1 MSEERVDPPIDRYV
15 RVLKKRIAWSVATR
29 RAIGLRDAR
38 EELWIEMVLRESAD
52 VARREDDGRSGVESR
67 EEFSWSEVETAF
79 KRRVLTGAVINLD
92 YIEPL
97 RFLEDARDTVLRRV
111 RDVMGRYRSVK
122 VNTTFNGEFV
132 SRDKTAV
139 KTIATRNHPL
149 LSTTDLREWYDTR
162 VVGDIVASLKEFQ
175 ERDSGWALSRILD
188 LTVNV
193 NVYNPMRAG
202 CHVRVPREIQMKRA
216 VVNVRSDDEACFA
229 WSVVAALY
237 PADKHRERSSRYP
250 HYSEVLNL
258 EGSKL
263 PMTLNRIGRFERLND
278 ISVNVYTVGERR
290 RGKDGGDGGSGIRI
304 VPLRLTD
311 RKRERHVNLLY
322 LSDAT
327 REGNAVGHFA
337 CIRDLSRLI
346 SSQLSKRQHRMHVCD
361 RCMHYFR
368 MSEKLSAHSEDCGKL
383 NDCAIVLPGEDDRW
397 LEFDHHSRKE
407 RIPFAVYADLE
418 CALEKEGDEGGRT
431 KNTRIV
437 QHHRVHSVA
446 YYTRCSFD
454 DAASAYGSYR
464 GEDCVA
470 WFVRELRDLALRAKA
485 ALDAVV
491 PMTSDEREMFTN
503 ASRCYACERPFEA
516 EDARVRDHCHLTGR
530 FRGPAHSAY
539 NLNYK
544 DPYVIPVFFHNLS
557 GYDAHFII
565 KDVANA
571 YPGSVELLPV
581 TKESYIA
588 FSKTVRDTA
597 TEGDGENAARSR
609 YVKLR
614 FVDSFKFLGAGLDKL
629 ASYLDESKLTIA
641 RGEFRDLS
649 DDDFRLLTRKGVFPY
664 EYVDSV
670 ERLRETRLPP
680 RESFYS
686 SLTGDTVSESDY
698 AHATRV
704 WKRFSVENLGE
715 YSDLYLKTD
724 VLLLADV
731 FENFRAACLESYGLD
746 PAYYF
751 TLPGYTWDA
760 MLKYT
765 GVRFEL
771 LTDIDMMMFV
781 ERGIRG
787 GLSQCSNRYARANNK
802 YMSAYDPSRPSI
814 YLMYLDINNLYG
826 WAMCQPLPYERFEWV
841 DDLESLDVMSV
852 PEDSTVGYILEVDLD
867 YPADA
872 HDAHADLP
880 FCPTHD
886 KPPGKR
892 QSKLLATL
900 YDKRRYVT
908 HYRNLQ
914 QCVRH
919 GLRLT
924 RIHRAL
930 CFSQSPW
937 LRGYMELNTRLRTNA
952 SNDFEKNLY
961 KLMNNAVF
969 GKTMENVRNRVDV
982 RLATRWDGRFGAEAL
997 ISKPNFHSRSVFSE
1011 NLMAVELR
1019 KLEAK
1024 IDKPIYVGMSIL
1036 DISKIRL
1043 YAFHYEYMS
1052 PLYGDKC
1059 KILYTDT
1066 DSLIYSV
1073 ECEDAYERIKRDIDR
1088 FDTSDYAVDNPY
1100 GAPRAHK
1107 KVLGLMK
1114 DENNGALML
1123 EFVGLRAKM
1132 YALRVKDRGD
1142 TKKSKGV
1149 RSSVVARTLTF
1160 NDYERCL
1167 RREIEMT
1174 REQSCL
1180 RSKLLRCTPCAS
1192 RRSRSVRTTISVTSY
1207 RIRPTLCRGG
1217 TTGYLCEERR
1227 G

>member
-1 MSEERVDPPIDRYV
+1 M
-15 RVLKKRIAWSVATR
+15 KK
-29 RAIGLRDAR
+29 
-38 EELWIEMVLRESAD
+38 
-52 VARREDDGRSGVESR
+52 
-67 EEFSWSEVETAF
+67 
-79 KRRVLTGAVINLD
+79 
-92 YIEPL
+92 
-97 RFLEDARDTVLRRV
+97 
-111 RDVMGRYRSVK
+111 
-122 VNTTFNGEFV
+122 
-132 SRDKTAV
+132 
-139 KTIATRNHPL
+139 
-149 LSTTDLREWYDTR
+149 
-162 VVGDIVASLKEFQ
+162 
-175 ERDSGWALSRILD
+175 
-188 LTVNV
+188 
-193 NVYNPMRAG
+193 
-202 CHVRVPREIQMKRA
+202 A

-237 PADKHRERSSRYP
+237 PVDKHCERSSRYP

-263 PMTLNRIGRFERLND
+263 PMTLNGIGRFERLND
-278 ISVNVYTVGERR
+278 ILVNVYTVGERR
-290 RGKDGGDGGSGIRI
+290 RGKDGGGGIRI

-337 CIRDLSRLI
+337 CIRNLSRLI
-346 SSQLSKRQHRMHVCD
+346 SSQLSKRQHRTHVCD

-368 MSEKLSAHSEDCGKL
+368 TSEKLSEHSEDCGKL
-383 NDCAIVLPGEDDRW
+383 NDCAIVLPGEDD
-397 LEFDHHSRKE
+397 
-407 RIPFAVYADLE
+407 
-418 CALEKEGDEGGRT
+418 
-431 KNTRIV
+431 
-437 QHHRVHSVA
+437 RVHSVA

-470 WFVRELRDLALRAKA
+470 WFVRELRDLALRAKV

-491 PMTSDEREMFTN
+491 PMADLTPDEREIFAS
-503 ASRCYACERPFEA
+503 ASRCYACERSFEID
-516 EDARVRDHCHLTGR
+516 DARVRDHCHLIGR
-530 FRGPAHSAY
+530 FRDPAHSAC

-565 KDVANA
+565 KNVANA
-571 YPGSVELLPV
+571 YLGSVELLPV
-581 TKESYIA
+581 TKKSYIA

-597 TEGDGENAARSR
+597 AAEGDWGNAARSR

-629 ASYLDESKLTIA
+629 ASYLDESKLMIA

-686 SLTGDTVSESDY
+686 SLTG
-698 AHATRV
+698 
-704 WKRFSVENLGE
+704 E

-731 FENFRAACLESYGLD
+731 FENFRTACLESYGLD

-841 DDLESLDVMSV
+841 DDLKSLDVMSV
-852 PEDSTVGYILEVDLD
+852 TEDSTIGYILEVDLD

-880 FCPTHD
+880 FCPTRD

-924 RIHRAL
+924 KIHRAL
-930 CFSQSPW
+930 RFSQSPW
-937 LRGYMELNTRLRTNA
+937 LRGYVELNTRLRTNV

-961 KLMNNAVF
+961 KLINNAVF

-1066 DSLIYSV
+1066 DRLIYSI
-1073 ECEDAYERIKRDIDR
+1073 EFEDAYERMKR
-1088 FDTSDYAVDNPY
+1088 DNPY
-1100 GAPRAHK
+1100 GMPRANK

-1114 DENNGALML
+1114 DENNSALMI

-1132 YALRVKDRGD
+1132 YTLRVEGRCD

-1149 RSSVVARTLTF
+1149 RSSVARTLTF
-1160 NDYERCL
+1160 DDYERCV
-1167 RREIEMT
+1167 RREVEMT

-1180 RSKLLRCTPCAS
+1180 RSKLHEVYTVRESKVALSPYDDKRYVVPDSPDTLPWEHYRTP
-1192 RRSRSVRTTISVTSY
+1192 
-1207 RIRPTLCRGG
+1207 L
-1217 TTGYLCEERR
+1217 
-1227 G
+1227 